1 MQAGLLLLGETL
13 SDDWDEAHTYMY
25 EYIYEYIYV

>member
-13 SDDWDEAHTYMY
+13 SDDWDEAHRDTPPDK
-25 EYIYEYIYV
+25 

>member
-13 SDDWDEAHTYMY
+13 SDDWDEAPRDTPPDKSSPA
-25 EYIYEYIYV
+25 